1 MRKVGIVGCG
11 VIAKKLLIARESGK
25 LTLPI
30 VGVTNRSEQNAKD
43 FLSTLK
49 NPPQYLSRQKLIQES
64 DLIVEAA
71 SGSIVPELAKEVFK
85 LGKDLMII
93 SIGALI
99 ENPDIISL
107 AKKNKCKIYAPS
119 GAIAGL
125 DGIKSAS
132 IGKIYS
138 VTMITKK
145 PLDALE
151 GSPYLVDR
159 QISVLKFK
167 DEQEIFSGTA
177 REACIGFPANINV
190 SAAVSFAGIGPDK
203 TKIQIYASPK
213 IKRNCHQINVE
224 GEFGKLQINIENIP
238 TENPRTG
245 RLTVMSII
253 KTLEGLE
260 DSLQIGT

>member
-1 MRKVGIVGCG
+1 MRKVGIVCCG
-11 VIAKKLLIARESGK
+11 VIAKKLLIAKESGK

-49 NPPQYLSRQKLIQES
+49 NPPQYFSRQKLIQES

-85 LGKDLMII
+85 SGKDLMII

-107 AKKNKCKIYAPS
+107 AQKNKCKIYAPS

-138 VTMITKK
+138 VSMITRK
-145 PLDALE
+145 PLEALE

-167 DEQEIFSGTA
+167 DEQEVIKLMNVGDIDCSDMNVFVMLPETELNQLLKSPIEQIRVQGT
-177 REACIGFPANINV
+177 EYYDDV
-190 SAAVSFAGIGPDK
+190 DK
-203 TKIQIYASPK
+203 
-213 IKRNCHQINVE
+213 
-224 GEFGKLQINIENIP
+224 IELPNY
-238 TENPRTG
+238 
-245 RLTVMSII
+245 II
-253 KTLEGLE
+253 DNFKCVKK
-260 DSLQIGT
+260 

>member
-1 MRKVGIVGCG
+1 MKKIGIVGCG
-11 VIAKKLLIARESGK
+11 VIGQALLTARESGK

-30 VGVTNRSEQNAKD
+30 IGVANRTEKNAKS
-43 FLSTLK
+43 FLSTLD
-49 NPPQYLSRQKLIQES
+49 NPPQYFSREELIYKS

-71 SGSIVPELAKEVFK
+71 SGSIVPQLARDTF
-85 LGKDLMII
+85 LAGKDLMII
-93 SIGALI
+93 SVGALI
-99 ENPDIISL
+99 ENPEIISL
-107 AKKNKCKIYAPS
+107 AKEKQCKIYAPS

-132 IGKIYS
+132 MGEIYS
-138 VTMITKK
+138 VSMTTRK

-151 GSPYLVDR
+151 GSPYLVEKGV
-159 QISVLKFK
+159 SVLKFK
-167 DEQEIFSGTA
+167 EEQEIFSGSA

-203 TKIQIYASPK
+203 TKIRIFAVPNL
-213 IKRNCHQINVE
+213 KRNCHEVEVE
-224 GEFGKLQINIENIP
+224 GEFGRLKINIENIP

-245 RLTVMSII
+245 RLTIMSII